1 MGSMMGLSGEGRM
14 GVPGNLERDQSPER
28 EVGGRCKRV
37 AASMLFWA
45 LGPPSLANEPLVWG
59 DLG

>member
-1 MGSMMGLSGEGRM
+1 M